1 MMKHKICL
9 SFAAVLCAALLGLS
23 NSVSAQNVT
32 REEFRALQE
41 RVDELESTLR
51 LTRNKQIESIA
62 SEAVAAMPVKEG
74 ADRQSLVEDVVRT
87 IQQREESAHYP
98 WMDSVKWSQIK
109 KGMSPEAVI
118 AILGEPTLDEPSLH
132 KRKDRVFTW
141 QGRRV
146 ATAKRVEGIIRF
158 YKGGVIEIEPPVIE

>member
-1 MMKHKICL
+1 MMKYNKQLSLLVVVCGMFL
-9 SFAAVLCAALLGLS
+9 SFS
-23 NSVSAQNVT
+23 NPASAQDVT
-32 REEFRALQE
+32 REEFRALKD
-41 RVDELESTLR
+41 RVEELEATLR
-51 LTRNKQIESIA
+51 LTRNEQIQSIA
-62 SEAVAAMPVKEG
+62 AEAVAEIPVKDS
-74 ADRQSLVEDVVRT
+74 ADRKTLVEDVVRV
-87 IQQREESAHYP
+87 IQQREESANYP
-98 WMDSVKWSQIK
+98 WMDDAKWAKIK

-118 AILGEPTLDEPSLH
+118 AILGQPTLDEPSLH